1 MEQRNKPT
9 MNATLIGGVFVLCF
23 YAGLVVG
30 TPKEKQ
36 PEPRGGTFIGSVNDY
51 SKKSIEDVPPWRK

>member
-1 MEQRNKPT
+1 